1 MSGKFRIIALALTAL
16 TFSSGVLSETIIL
29 TADKWCPFNC
39 DAGTDK
45 PGYMIEVA
53 KVIFE
58 RKGHNIDY
66 QVNPW
71 IKSIDNV
78 RHAKAT
84 ALVATTKL
92 DAPDLIYPEKSM
104 GSNKDCFYVRTKDAW
119 EYNTLSDLK
128 GRKIGIAEA
137 YAYSPVLSNYF
148 NENPKQTSIATG
160 NDPLRLNIKRLDEN
174 AIDTI
179 VENPFVFNYFTV
191 QEKTRDKY
199 EEAGCTDDN
208 DLFIAFSPKNPRSK
222 EFAKMLSEGIEELRK
237 DGTLDKII
245 ARYSLKDWR

>member
-1 MSGKFRIIALALTAL
+1 MSGKFTFIACTFAAL
-16 TFSSGVLSETIIL
+16 TFSTTVYSETIIL

-39 DAGTDK
+39 EPGSEK
-45 PGYMIEVA
+45 IGYMIEVA

-78 RHAKAT
+78 RHARAT

-92 DAPDLIYPEKSM
+92 DAPDLIYPDKSM
-104 GSNKDCFYVRTKDAW
+104 GSNKDCFYVRSKDKW
-119 EYNTLSDLK
+119 EYNSLADLK
-128 GRKIGIAEA
+128 ERKIGIAEA
-137 YAYSPVLSNYF
+137 YAYTPLLSNYF

-160 NDPLRLNIKRLDEN
+160 NDPLRLNLKRLDEKT
-174 AIDTI
+174 IDTI
-179 VENPFVFNYFTV
+179 VENPFVFNYVTS
-191 QEKTRDKY
+191 EAKSRDKY

-208 DLFIAFSPKNPRSK
+208 DLFIGFSPKNPRSK
-222 EFAKMLSEGIEELRK
+222 EFAKILSEGIEELRK

-245 ARYSLKDWR
+245 AKYSLKDWR